1 MLKQQSGKAV
11 RLSREQL
18 SQRVRACE
26 RAKVTQGGLGFLMGT
41 LSPERLNGA
50 VETPL
55 FGVSPLDQE
64 ER

>member
-1 MLKQQSGKAV
+1 MLKPQSGKTV

-18 SQRVRACE
+18 TQRVRACE
-26 RAKVTQGGLGFLMGT
+26 RAKVTQGGLGFVMGT
-41 LSPERLNGA
+41 LSQDKLNGA
-50 VETPL
+50 IETPL